1 MRLFMKTALGVLTTI
16 LVSSC
21 SSNFIYGP
29 GNLGSGTRFLLKP
42 ANKDSIHHSHNLS
55 VSYSF
60 NQGDG
65 YNFDE
70 RNRYADVFYH
80 LGYSRK
86 YFSCAAG
93 TGLFGGS
100 YEVNKFTQSRG
111 WKRYYGITGIGEA
124 ALNIPIGNLNWR
136 ILGIRGSV
144 TSEGGDFYDFRIK
157 NKSYPGFINYTSERT
172 TGTVGTFSELD
183 LKLGNYR
190 LGFGQSNSL
199 VLAQERILGFCVGI
213 SGHFTYKRTTAI
225 YQLLGSTWQGNSM
238 NVGLSYRL

>member
-1 MRLFMKTALGVLTTI
+1 MRLFIKTALGAMSTI

-55 VSYSF
+55 ASYAF

-65 YNFDE
+65 YNLDE

-136 ILGIRGSV
+136 ILGIRGSI
-144 TSEGGDFYDFRIK
+144 TSEGGEFYDFRIK
-157 NKSYPGFINYTSERT
+157 NQSYPGFINYTDGRT

-183 LKLGNYR
+183 LKLGNSR
-190 LGFGQSNSL
+190 IGFSQSSSL
-199 VLAQERILGFCVGI
+199 VLAKERILGYCVGF
-213 SGHFTYKRTTAI
+213 SGHFTHKRITAI
-225 YQLLGSTWQGNSM
+225 YQVLGSTWQGNAM
-238 NVGLSYRL
+238 RVGLSYRL

>member
-1 MRLFMKTALGVLTTI
+1 MRLFIKTALGAMSTI

-42 ANKDSIHHSHNLS
+42 ANKDSIHQSHNLS
-55 VSYSF
+55 ASYAF

-65 YNFDE
+65 YNLNE

-124 ALNIPIGNLNWR
+124 AINIPIANLNWR
-136 ILGIRGSV
+136 ILGIRGSI
-144 TSEGGDFYDFRIK
+144 TSEGGEFYDFRIK
-157 NKSYPGFINYTSERT
+157 NQSYPGFINYTDGRT

-183 LKLGNYR
+183 LKLGNSR
-190 LGFGQSNSL
+190 IGFSQSSSL
-199 VLAQERILGFCVGI
+199 VLAKERILGYCVGF
-213 SGHFTYKRTTAI
+213 SGHFTHKRTTAI
-225 YQLLGSTWQGNSM
+225 YQVLGSTWQGNSM
-238 NVGLSYRL
+238 SVGLSYRL